1 MEVNYFT
8 ILYWFCLKVLLPAA
22 RFISRKKKVPM
33 YNRIVV
39 KNRLMVMHIR
49 ITTDKFQIGKGVRQ
63 GCILLP
69 CLFSFYA
76 EYIMRNARLDEAQA
90 GIKMARVIPITSDM
104 QITPPL
110 WQKVEKN

>member
-22 RFISRKKKVPM
+22 RFISRKKKKVPM

-49 ITTDKFQIGKGVRQ
+49 ITTD
-63 GCILLP
+63 
-69 CLFSFYA
+69 
-76 EYIMRNARLDEAQA
+76 
-90 GIKMARVIPITSDM
+90 
-104 QITPPL
+104 
-110 WQKVEKN
+110 